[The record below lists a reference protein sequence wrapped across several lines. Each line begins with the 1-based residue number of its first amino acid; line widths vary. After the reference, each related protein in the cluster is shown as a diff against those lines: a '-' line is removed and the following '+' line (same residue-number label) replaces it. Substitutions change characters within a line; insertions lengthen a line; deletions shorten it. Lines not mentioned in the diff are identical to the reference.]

1 MRTELE
7 NLQQQVNTLEE
18 NTELIT
24 QDIVRIMPTIVSLLS
39 DNEKNMKDLHEI
51 RAKDQEL
58 LRQIQTFMKREN
70 DVLSKIVMDYGSLQD
85 LAIQIADATE
95 QELNRLVDKEKEIVS
110 KLVEIPNQ
118 VNVKHHY
125 GIDLKS
131 TPVIIVMIVLSVII
145 SLALGN
151 LYEKNRQLNDRKSYE
166 MRYRMMELELPHVT
180 SHIDSTYSHDPN
192 KFHDLVIK
200 REEKQKLKY
209 TIELKQREINELNN
223 DE

>member
-18 NTELIT
+18 NTDLIT

-39 DNEKNMKDLHEI
+39 ENETNMKELHET

-70 DVLSKIVMDYGSLQD
+70 DVLSRIVKDYGSLQN
-85 LAIQIADATE
+85 LAVQIADATG
-95 QELNRLVDKEKEIVS
+95 QEVNRLVEKEKEIAS
-110 KLVEIPNQ
+110 KLAEIPDQ

-131 TPVIIVMIVLSVII
+131 TPMIIIMIILSVII
-145 SLALGN
+145 SLVLGA
-151 LYEKNRQLNDRKSYE
+151 LYEKNRQLADRKSYE
-166 MRYRMMELELPHVT
+166 MRYRMMELELPNIT
-180 SHIDSTYSHDPN
+180 SHIDSTYTGDPD

-200 REEKQKLKY
+200 REEENKL
-209 TIELKQREINELNN
+209 LNN
-223 DE
+223 INRKRQEIKNLNNSE